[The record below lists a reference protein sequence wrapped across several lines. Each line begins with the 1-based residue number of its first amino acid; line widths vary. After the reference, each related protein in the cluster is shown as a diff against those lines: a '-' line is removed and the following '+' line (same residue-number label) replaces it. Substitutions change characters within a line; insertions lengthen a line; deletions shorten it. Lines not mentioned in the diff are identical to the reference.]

1 MRKYKPRGA
10 PYLKRE
16 VNKSSKLKKNWWHK
30 YMKLE
35 RESPVPIGVFL
46 QISQIKPHH
55 EWDFGIT
62 PDPLQCSHFGCGRE
76 LSLRER
82 LFSDYCIN
90 HQDPDEKTIV
100 AVNKYL

>member
-1 MRKYKPRGA
+1 MRRSETHMEIAVK
-10 PYLKRE
+10 
-16 VNKSSKLKKNWWHK
+16 KSTKLKSKWCEK
-30 YMKLE
+30 YVYGRRRKMKEVKPKPVYFDL
-35 RESPVPIGVFL
+35 REPY
-46 QISQIKPHH
+46 H